1 MSLPIDPDECI
12 WTPEGQAYAEEQ
24 ARRAYLLRLA
34 QMEEMQEINALR
46 RSSYGRWPLAPNG
59 AFFRLCSLDIFHD
72 YHQHS
77 SRAYRVWLPS
87 GRELF

>member
-46 RSSYGRWPLAPNG
+46 RSSYGR
-59 AFFRLCSLDIFHD
+59 
-72 YHQHS
+72 
-77 SRAYRVWLPS
+77 
-87 GRELF
+87 